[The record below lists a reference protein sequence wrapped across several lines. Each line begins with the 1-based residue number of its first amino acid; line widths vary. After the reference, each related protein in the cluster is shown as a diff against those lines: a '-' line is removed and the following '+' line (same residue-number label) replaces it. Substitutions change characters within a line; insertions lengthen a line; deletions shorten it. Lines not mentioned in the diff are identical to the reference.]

1 MSGISRRQREFIRR
15 EQDIL
20 DTALRLFDQDNWQAV
35 SVETIASTLGIAKGT
50 IYSHFESKDEI
61 YARLALSFFQTENTK
76 LQQLRHQN
84 TDPIARVKDI
94 LRIFWERVDAS
105 PQMQRL
111 VQYVWRKDFL
121 DRLRPETRALLHE
134 TDHAVNQTIAATA
147 AEGVKAGMFPDK
159 PLPLLLFPAQAA
171 LAGALQLA
179 FNGYI
184 PNDDKNAALEALTE
198 AVLAG
203 LTTVPQQRIER

>member
-1 MSGISRRQREFIRR
+1 MSGTSRKQREFVRR

-20 DTALRLFDQDNWQAV
+20 DTALRLFDQENWQAV
-35 SVETIASTLGIAKGT
+35 SIETIANTLGIAKGT
-50 IYSHFESKDEI
+50 IYNHFDSKDEI
-61 YARLALSFFQTENTK
+61 YARLALTFFQMENAK
-76 LQQLRHQN
+76 LQHLRHRN
-84 TDPIARVKDI
+84 ADPVAQVKDI
-94 LRIFWERVDAS
+94 LRIFWERVDAP

-121 DRLRPETRALLHE
+121 ERLRPETRALLQE
-134 TDHAVNQTIAATA
+134 TDHVVNQTIAAIA
-147 AEGVKAGMFPDK
+147 AEGVKAGMFLDK
-159 PLPLLLFPAQAA
+159 PLPLLLFPAQAT

-184 PNDDKNAALEALTE
+184 PDNDKNAALEALTD

-203 LTTVPQQRIER
+203 LTCSQTTTD

>member
-1 MSGISRRQREFIRR
+1 MSGISRKQREFARR

-20 DTALRLFDQDNWQAV
+20 DTALRLFDQENWQAV
-35 SVETIASTLGIAKGT
+35 SIETIASTLGIAKGT
-50 IYSHFESKDEI
+50 IYNHFDSKDEI
-61 YARLALSFFQTENTK
+61 YARLALTFFQMENAK
-76 LQQLRHQN
+76 LQHLRHRN
-84 TDPIARVKDI
+84 ADPVAQVKDI
-94 LRIFWERVDAS
+94 LRIFWERVDAP

-121 DRLRPETRALLHE
+121 ERLRPETRALLQE
-134 TDHAVNQTIAATA
+134 TDHVVNQTIAAIA
-147 AEGVKAGMFPDK
+147 AEGVEAGMFLDK
-159 PLPLLLFPAQAA
+159 PLPLLLFPAQAT

-184 PNDDKNAALEALTE
+184 PDNDKNAALEALTG

-203 LTTVPQQRIER
+203 LTCSQTTTD

>member
-1 MSGISRRQREFIRR
+1 MSGTSRKQREFVRR

-20 DTALRLFDQDNWQAV
+20 DTALRLFDQENWQAV
-35 SVETIASTLGIAKGT
+35 SIETIANTLGIAKGT
-50 IYSHFESKDEI
+50 IYNHFDSKDEI
-61 YARLALSFFQTENTK
+61 YARLALTFFQMENAK
-76 LQQLRHQN
+76 LQHLRHRN
-84 TDPIARVKDI
+84 ADPVAQVKDI
-94 LRIFWERVDAS
+94 LRIFWERVDAP

-121 DRLRPETRALLHE
+121 ERLRPETHALLQE
-134 TDHAVNQTIAATA
+134 TDHVVNQTIAAIA
-147 AEGVKAGMFPDK
+147 AEGVKAGMFLDK
-159 PLPLLLFPAQAA
+159 PLPLLLFPAQAT

-184 PNDDKNAALEALTE
+184 PDNDKNAALEALTD

-203 LTTVPQQRIER
+203 LTCSQTTTD

>member
-1 MSGISRRQREFIRR
+1 MSGISRKQREFARR

-35 SVETIASTLGIAKGT
+35 SIETIASTLGIAKGT
-50 IYSHFESKDEI
+50 IYNHFDSKDEI
-61 YARLALSFFQTENTK
+61 YARLALTFFQMENAK
-76 LQQLRHQN
+76 LQHLRHRNAGPVAQ
-84 TDPIARVKDI
+84 VKDI
-94 LRIFWERVDAS
+94 LRIFWERVDAP

-121 DRLRPETRALLHE
+121 ERLRPETRALLQE
-134 TDHAVNQTIAATA
+134 TDHVVNQTIAAIA
-147 AEGVKAGMFPDK
+147 AEGVKAGMFLDK
-159 PLPLLLFPAQAA
+159 PLPLLLFPAQAT

-184 PNDDKNAALEALTE
+184 PDNDKNAALEALTD

-203 LTTVPQQRIER
+203 LTCSQTTTD